1 MAFLEQAAGRIYYE
15 VSGPG
20 TAPALTFSN
29 SLGTDLAMW
38 DLQATHLSRSFRVLR
53 YDGRGHG
60 RSSIIPGPYSIEGL
74 AQDVLSVLDA
84 SGIDRTDFCGL
95 SLGGLIGMWLAGHA
109 PTRLGKLV
117 LSNTAPK
124 IGSAEQWNARIAA
137 VRKGG
142 MPAIVDAVLER
153 WYTADFRLGSPAAIE
168 ATRKS
173 LLQTSTEGYVSSC
186 AALRDADLRQAIS
199 TIQVPTLIIAGIY
212 DPATTTADGRF
223 MADRI
228 RGSTYVELPA
238 AHLSNIEACDAFTME
253 LAKFLSN

>member
-1 MAFLEQAAGRIYYE
+1 
-15 VSGPG
+15 
-20 TAPALTFSN
+20 
-29 SLGTDLAMW
+29 MW